1 MKAVLIP
8 GDGIGR
14 EIAES
19 VREVSAALNTG
30 IEWQEFAAGA
40 EYAAESGELIAPG
53 TLDAIEACGWALKG
67 PTATPIGKG
76 FRSINVQLRQRFN
89 TYANLRPVR
98 TLPGVPTRF
107 ENVDLVIVR
116 ENTEDL
122 YKGIE
127 YMLND
132 EIANGVKLITK
143 PACERICRF
152 AFDYA
157 AANGRK
163 KVTAVHKANIM
174 KLTDGMFLSTFREVA
189 KDYPAIEADDCI
201 IDALCMK
208 LVQKPEQFD
217 VLVAPNLYGDIISD
231 LCAGLVGGLGFAPSA
246 NIGAKTRIYEAVHGS
261 APDIAG
267 QDKANPSAILMAF
280 AMMLNDLGE
289 TDKAAKLNAAILA
302 QVEEGKV
309 GWTDMMADFYAQ
321 FVPWLEAAKNSDL
334 PPADEAAA
342 LLSLFDHVT
351 FEAAQKVGKRTYDD
365 GKFCRS
371 LREKFDSDGK
381 ITARQYQALI
391 SLAAKYSAQLE
402 TGLKA
407 LPEKLR
413 NAVEAA
419 AILRAEREENRER
432 SEAACA
438 SSEYPALFA
447 AFDKVNFEPVTKRGR
462 FSYDDRK
469 FFDSL
474 RKQALSGRALSEK
487 QLGALRK
494 LAQKYRG
501 ELTDPALVDRVLG
514 MEAAAAPAKEEGGAA
529 GETAAA
535 PVASPE
541 TERLLEGLKAVTQWA
556 EPVKRGRFTYDDKAF
571 YESLAKQYAA
581 GRRFSEKQQAALA
594 KMAAKY
600 GVK

>member
-19 VREVSAALNTG
+19 VHAVSAALNTG
-30 IEWQEFAAGA
+30 IEWQECEAGA
-40 EYAAESGELIAPG
+40 EYAEVSGELIAPG

-76 FRSINVQLRQRFN
+76 FRSINVQLRQRFS
-89 TYANLRPVR
+89 TYANLRPVH

-107 ENVDLVIVR
+107 DNVDLVIVR

-132 EIANGVKLITK
+132 EIANGVKLITR
-143 PACERICRF
+143 PACEKICRF

-157 AANGRK
+157 RK

-174 KLTDGMFLSTFREVA
+174 KLTDGLFLRTFREVA
-189 KDYPAIEADDCI
+189 AEYPEIAADDCI

-246 NIGAKTRIYEAVHGS
+246 NIGDSTRIYEAVHGS

-309 GWTDMMADFYAQ
+309 VTADI
-321 FVPWLEAAKNSDL
+321 
-334 PPADEAAA
+334 
-342 LLSLFDHVT
+342 
-351 FEAAQKVGKRTYDD
+351 G
-365 GKFCRS
+365 G
-371 LREKFDSDGK
+371 
-381 ITARQYQALI
+381 TAGTKEFTQAVI
-391 SLAAKYSAQLE
+391 A
-402 TGLKA
+402 
-407 LPEKLR
+407 
-413 NAVEAA
+413 
-419 AILRAEREENRER
+419 
-432 SEAACA
+432 
-438 SSEYPALFA
+438 
-447 AFDKVNFEPVTKRGR
+447 
-462 FSYDDRK
+462 
-469 FFDSL
+469 
-474 RKQALSGRALSEK
+474 
-487 QLGALRK
+487 
-494 LAQKYRG
+494 
-501 ELTDPALVDRVLG
+501 
-514 MEAAAAPAKEEGGAA
+514 
-529 GETAAA
+529 
-535 PVASPE
+535 
-541 TERLLEGLKAVTQWA
+541 RL
-556 EPVKRGRFTYDDKAF
+556 
-571 YESLAKQYAA
+571 
-581 GRRFSEKQQAALA
+581 
-594 KMAAKY
+594 
-600 GVK
+600 